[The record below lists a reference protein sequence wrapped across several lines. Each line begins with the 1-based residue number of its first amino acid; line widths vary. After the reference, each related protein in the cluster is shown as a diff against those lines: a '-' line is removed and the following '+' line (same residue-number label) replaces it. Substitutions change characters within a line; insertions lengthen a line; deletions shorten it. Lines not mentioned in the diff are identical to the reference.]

1 MTPANR
7 HSGYLDHML
16 ELVPES
22 REALAEMVKLE
33 DPQLDDELLEMGQ
46 LARSLVPDLVGLS
59 LTVVSE
65 GVTFTLV
72 APNSAVAAL
81 DATQYLDGGPCV
93 DVVTD
98 PAHTI
103 ETRIDELMD
112 EDRWTVFA
120 RSSAAAGVAST
131 LSMSITDGHGHVTGG
146 LNFYASTPDAF
157 TGRHEALADAL
168 GGSAESVISN
178 ADLGFS
184 TLEKARQAPVVLR
197 DRARIET
204 AVGMLA
210 ARYRETIDSAR
221 DRLLKAA
228 QRARVDPV
236 VVARVLIF
244 SHLD

>member
-1 MTPANR
+1 
-7 HSGYLDHML
+7 ML

-33 DPQLDDELLEMGQ
+33 DPQLDDELLEMGRV
-46 LARSLVPDLVGLS
+46 ARTLVPDLVGLS

-81 DATQYLDGGPCV
+81 DATQYIDGGPCI
-93 DVVTD
+93 DVLAE
-98 PAHTI
+98 PEHSI
-103 ETRIDELMD
+103 ETRIDDLLD
-112 EDRWTVFA
+112 EERWTVFA

-131 LSMSITDGHGHVTGG
+131 LSLSITDGDGQVMGG
-146 LNFYASTPDAF
+146 INLYASTRHAF
-157 TGRHEALADAL
+157 TGRHESLAAAL
-168 GGSAESVISN
+168 GGSAESMITN

-184 TLEKARQAPVVLR
+184 TLERAKQAPAVLR

-210 ARYRETIDSAR
+210 ARYHETIDRAR
-221 DRLLKAA
+221 SRLLKAA
-228 QRARVDPV
+228 QLARVDPV

-244 SHLD
+244 SHVD